1 MISDTPVLPL
11 ALHPHPTNFFFF
23 FGSFHLSLFIPR
35 DTQVLERVAYNDG
48 K

>member
-11 ALHPHPTNFFFF
+11 ALHPHPTNFFFSLPHF
-23 FGSFHLSLFIPR
+23 ISLFIPR